1 MAKKAAA
8 TKPAAAPQPESAFV
22 DLMLVA
28 ADFVQR
34 CGGLDQAKKA
44 LNDASEFIRH
54 AGSADHASKA
64 VEVLE
69 SLKAKIG

>member
-8 TKPAAAPQPESAFV
+8 KPAAAQAESSFV

-28 ADFVQR
+28 AEFVQR
-34 CGGLDQAKKA
+34 CGGLEHAKKA

-54 AGSADHASKA
+54 AGSADQANKA
-64 VEVLE
+64 LEVLE